1 MSYEKWI
8 KKAAEILAEAKYAV
22 VLTGA
27 GISTESGIPDFRSP
41 GTGLWEKED
50 PNDFTIQRFYEDP
63 AGFYRRMK
71 PLLKV
76 IKEARPNRGHVAL
89 SRMEEMGVIKTVITQ
104 NVDNLHR
111 EAGSKKV
118 LEVHGTFA
126 TGSCIDCR
134 KKAVLEDLLF
144 LVESGTDPLCAAC
157 GGFIKPD
164 VTLFGESMPA
174 DFELAYQEVLKSD
187 CLLVVG
193 SSLQVVPVAYLP
205 RYSNN
210 LLIIN
215 RGTTPYDDAA
225 RLVFRTPAGETL
237 AAILDELQK
246 LNSF

>member
-1 MSYEKWI
+1 MSVEKWI
-8 KKAAEILAEAKYAV
+8 KKAAEILKEAQYAV

-50 PNDFTIQRFYEDP
+50 PEDFTIQRFFADP
-63 AGFYRRMK
+63 AGFYRRIK
-71 PLLKV
+71 PLLDK
-76 IKEARPNRGHVAL
+76 IKEARPNTGHVAL

-104 NVDNLHR
+104 NVDSLHQA
-111 EAGSKKV
+111 AGSKRV

-134 KKAVLEDLLF
+134 QQAVLDDLLF
-144 LVESGTDPLCAAC
+144 LLEEGADPACAAC
-157 GGFIKPD
+157 GGAIKPD

-174 DFELAYQEVLKSD
+174 DFKTAHQEVLRSD

-193 SSLQVVPVAYLP
+193 SSLQVAPVAFLP

-210 LLIIN
+210 LMIIN
-215 RGTTPYDDAA
+215 RGTTPFDDAA

-237 AAILDELQK
+237 SAILDELQK
-246 LNSF
+246 